1 MKQKDWVEEHLNE
14 VLKYQQML
22 ERTPDEMKVHRIE
35 IMSKMLVFIGKLAA
49 TFSEEY
55 KDIYAERKHAYA
67 QAKVAATSQK
77 EAHAEIA
84 VYHLRK
90 QEAQA
95 YGNMERWRK
104 AFESTKEEI
113 NALKYKLKIDIED
126 GSSRIR

>member
-14 VLKYQQML
+14 ILKYQQML

-49 TFSEEY
+49 IFSEEY
-55 KDIYAERKHAYA
+55 KNIYADRKAVYA
-67 QAKVAATSQK
+67 EAELAATKYKQ
-77 EAHAEIA
+77 AHAEIA
-84 VYHLRK
+84 VKELRK
-90 QEAQA
+90 HEATA
-95 YGNMERWRK
+95 YGNMQRWRN

-113 NALKYKLKIDIED
+113 NALKYKVKIHIED